1 MNIPQIRMESQ
12 FARISIE
19 QTKPVQEIEQ
29 PPASVA
35 IEQPPANLEIEQ
47 IPGKLTI
54 DQSQAWEEMD
64 LKSVFKRSAEY
75 AQQGYQAWLDG
86 MVRVSQQGDELMRI
100 EHGGDPLVSQAIENS
115 ENPPYEF
122 NVGWIPSPFS
132 VKIDYEPGTVNI
144 RAQAN
149 KPIIEATPNKP
160 IHRYTP
166 GKVNIYLAQRN
177 ELSIQFV
184 NTKA

>member
-1 MNIPQIRMESQ
+1 MNIPQIRMESR
-12 FARISIE
+12 FARIGIE
-19 QTKPVQEIEQ
+19 QMKPVQEIEQ
-29 PPASVA
+29 PPASLTMR
-35 IEQPPANLEIEQ
+35 QPPADLEIEQ
-47 IPGKLTI
+47 NFGKLTI

-64 LKSVFKRSAEY
+64 MKSVFKRSAEH
-75 AQQGYQAWLDG
+75 AQQGYQDWLDG
-86 MVRVSQQGDELMRI
+86 MARVSQQGDELMRI
-100 EHGGDPLVSQAIENS
+100 EHGGNPLASQAIENS

-122 NVGWIPSPFS
+122 NIGWIPSPFS
-132 VKIDYEPGTVNI
+132 IKIGYERGTVNI

-149 KPIIEATPNKP
+149 KPVIEATPNKP

-177 ELSIQFV
+177 ELSIHFV